1 MELKDFLKRSNL
13 LFTRVTTRINS
24 ASFQHRFNLI
34 NENKIN
40 VIWNEVGESDY
51 PTIKIIEE
59 LNDTSSLSLEI
70 EIKNIPGVMNSI
82 ITLLEMYLKDINKH
96 IEFNKDRRNIIL
108 TIEIPDGDLLEKYN
122 NIIKELSEHQ
132 LSQVANRLRN
142 YLMKNNLYT
151 NEILNSPYTESHT
164 DTFSMY
170 LKNDGYIIDNEHTE
184 KLNKLLDDI
193 TEITPSFVFEN
204 TVSQIKDHIFIKF
217 YLDSGLDSED
227 FEYPLL
233 ADLFILNELKKSK
246 YERVPLFRFNDT
258 IVHDRTGFNLDVYE
272 IPINYEYLSIR
283 TNTTIRVNKDDEN
296 SFSFIPYEFKPLLKE
311 YLNRMK
317 EYLKYTNKIYQ
328 IGTLYDADEDII
340 YLCITVNNDFEE
352 LKKEIS

>member
-40 VIWNEVGESDY
+40 VIWNDVGENDY
-51 PTIKIIEE
+51 PTIKTIEE
-59 LNDTSSLSLEI
+59 LNDTPSLSLEI

-82 ITLLEMYLKDINKH
+82 LTLLEKYLKGMKRH
-96 IEFNKDRRNIIL
+96 IEFNKDRNIIL
-108 TIEIPDGDLLEKYN
+108 TVEIPDGNLVEKYN
-122 NIIKELSEHQ
+122 NIIKELTQHQ
-132 LSQVANRLRN
+132 LTQVANRLIN

-151 NEILNSPYTESHT
+151 NEILNSPYRESYT

-170 LKNDGYIIDNEHTE
+170 LKNDGYIVNNEHTK

-193 TEITPSFVFEN
+193 TEITPFFVFDN

-217 YLDSGLDSED
+217 YLDNGLDLED

-258 IVHDRTGFNLDVYE
+258 IVHDRTGFNLEVYE
-272 IPINYEYLSIR
+272 IPINYEYLSICS
-283 TNTTIRVNKDDEN
+283 NTSIRVNKDDEN
-296 SFSFIPYEFKPLLKE
+296 AYSFIPYEFKPLLKE
-311 YLNRMK
+311 YLNRMR
-317 EYLKYTNKIYQ
+317 EYLKYTNKISQ
-328 IGTLYDADEDII
+328 IGTVYNAEEDTT
-340 YLCITVNNDFEE
+340 YLCITVNNDFEA
-352 LKKEIS
+352 LKKEVS